1 MPVRL
6 TFQHASP
13 IFWKVQTGFVGL
25 IPFTLFL
32 TSRKSNPMHKYL
44 SIFCLAALMSLP
56 HVKEVFAH
64 DDVNDVDAKTCVKQV
79 QDYWSAFSRLDA
91 AAAAALHSS
100 KGIYATN
107 SDGSFHKPLKITT
120 AEQMKEN
127 FASYSGLW
135 KVYYPEG
142 IPLSKDVILT
152 RYYLEGLSKSG
163 ASQTPYR
170 TRVTHIW
177 VKENGKW
184 VTRSWHFSPANY
196 GGVHVT
202 QSFDFNRE
210 K

>member
-1 MPVRL
+1 MRP
-6 TFQHASP
+6 HS
-13 IFWKVQTGFVGL
+13 IFRKVIKGFIGL
-25 IPFTLFL
+25 IPFNLVL
-32 TSRKSNPMHKYL
+32 TSTTSNPMHKFAR
-44 SIFCLAALMSLP
+44 IICLAALISLP
-56 HVKEVFAH
+56 QVKEVFAS
-64 DDVNDVDAKTCVKQV
+64 DDLNDVDAKTCVLQV
-79 QDYWSAFSRLDA
+79 QKYWQAYSRQDA
-91 AAAAALHSS
+91 AAIVAMHSS
-100 KGIYATN
+100 KGTYDTN

-120 AEQMKEN
+120 VEQMKEN
-127 FASYSGLW
+127 FLIYSGLW
-135 KVYYPEG
+135 KVYYPEA

-163 ASQTPYR
+163 ESQTPYR

-202 QSFDFNRE
+202 QSFDFDRE